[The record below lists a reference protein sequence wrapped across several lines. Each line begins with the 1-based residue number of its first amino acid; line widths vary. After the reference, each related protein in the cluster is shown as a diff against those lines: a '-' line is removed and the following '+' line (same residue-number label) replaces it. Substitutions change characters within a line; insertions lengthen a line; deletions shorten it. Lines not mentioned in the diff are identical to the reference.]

1 MPADSAKGDAGRAA
15 DLLFEIGC
23 EEIPARMLTRA
34 LDELPGLVEAKLTAA
49 RLTHGGVRVLGTP
62 RRLAVIVKQLAD
74 RQPDLHEEVIG
85 PPASAAFA
93 ADGSVT
99 KAGQGFAAKNGV
111 DAAAL
116 AKREVAGKKGLY
128 VVALRSVVGQATRG
142 LLPGLLADVARAI
155 AWPKSQRWGWSETT
169 FVRPVQ
175 WLVALF
181 GGEVVPL
188 TWANIASGRH
198 SRGHRF
204 LSQGPVEIS
213 SAEAYVEAL
222 RAAHVVVDPEVRR
235 DLVRAELKRLESETG
250 LRVRPD
256 DALLD
261 EVIHLGEYPVGVSG
275 TFDPSFLEVP
285 EEIIVTAMRTHQRY
299 FAMEHPDGRLANRFA
314 TLMATIVKDP
324 AVVQHGNEYVIASR
338 LADAKFFFAE
348 DRKKSFEQ
356 WNEKLANVVFQAKLG
371 DKAKTIGHKL
381 ARIEAFVAGLAERV
395 TCDRGVAVRAAHLC
409 KADLGSSAVG
419 EFPEL
424 QGVMGKHYARLA
436 GFPDGAAVAIEE
448 HYFPKGQGGA
458 LPSTVEGALV
468 AIADRIDTLV
478 GCFAA
483 GLAPSGSA
491 DPFGLRRAAIGVL
504 AILLDRGTGGARF
517 AAGTG
522 WPMRTDVLIEIARNT
537 YGETLAVA
545 AAREPLREFFR
556 TRLRGLL
563 VDDGLAAQDVDVVL
577 GVNADDP
584 CDARLRARA
593 VAVVPQAAREVFKRI
608 ANILDDAKAKQHLIS
623 GEVKPGSFVAVD
635 GAEARLWTA
644 FSGRQARLKT
654 ALDGHQYR
662 DSFAV
667 LAELGPDVAA
677 FFDRGGVMVMDPDP
691 VLRENRLSLL
701 QRIYE
706 PFARI
711 ADFRL
716 LGGAA

>member
-1 MPADSAKGDAGRAA
+1 MPADV
-15 DLLFEIGC
+15 LFELGC
-23 EEIPARMLTRA
+23 EEIPAKMLARA
-34 LDELPGLVEAKLTAA
+34 LVDLPALVEARLTAA
-49 RLTHGGVRVLGTP
+49 RLTHGGVRALGTP

-74 RQPDLHEEVIG
+74 GQPDLDEEVVG

-93 ADGSVT
+93 ADGSLT

-111 DAAAL
+111 DPAAL
-116 AKREVAGKKGLY
+116 VKREVAGKKGLY

-142 LLPGLLADVARAI
+142 LLPDLLADVARSI
-155 AWPKSQRWGWSETT
+155 AWPKSQRWGWSEAT

-188 TWANIASGRH
+188 AWAGITSGRH

-204 LSQGPVEIS
+204 LSQGPVEIAT
-213 SAEAYVEAL
+213 AEAYVEAL
-222 RAAHVVVDPEVRR
+222 RAAHVVVDPELRRDMVRR
-235 DLVRAELKRLESETG
+235 ELARLEGETG

-256 DALLD
+256 EALLA

-275 TFDPSFLEVP
+275 AFDPSFLEVP

-299 FAMEHPDGRLANRFA
+299 FAMEHPDGKLANRFA
-314 TLMATIVKDP
+314 TMMATIVKDP

-356 WNEKLANVVFQAKLG
+356 WNEKLGSVVFQAKLG
-371 DKAKTIGHKL
+371 DQAKTIGAKL
-381 ARIEAFVAGLAERV
+381 RRIEAIVAALAERV
-395 TCDRGVAVRAAHLC
+395 ICDHGVAAQAAHLC
-409 KADLGSSAVG
+409 KADLGSSVVG

-424 QGVMGKHYARLA
+424 QGVMGKHYARLR
-436 GFPDGAAVAIEE
+436 GFPDGVAVAIEE
-448 HYFPKGQGGA
+448 HYCPKGQGGA
-458 LPSTVEGALV
+458 PPSTVEGALV
-468 AIADRIDTLV
+468 AIADRMDTLV

-504 AILLDRGTGGARF
+504 TILISERVDQNSMAAI
-517 AAGTG
+517 AGPQYVVDG
-522 WPMRTDVLIEIARNT
+522 PLRRLRIDELIDIASRAF
-537 YGETLAVA
+537 GDTLATA

-577 GVNADDP
+577 GAGADDP
-584 CDARLRARA
+584 CDARRRARA
-593 VAVVPQAAREVFKRI
+593 VAVVPPAAREVFKRI

-623 GEVKPGSFVAVD
+623 GEVKPASFLSGD
-635 GAEARLWTA
+635 GVEARLWNA
-644 FSGRQARLKT
+644 FTERQDRLNS
-654 ALDGHQYR
+654 ALDQHQYR

-667 LAELGPDVAA
+667 LAEIGPDVAA

>member
-1 MPADSAKGDAGRAA
+1 MPA

-23 EEIPARMLTRA
+23 EEIPAKMLTRA
-34 LDELPGLVEAKLTAA
+34 LADLPGLVEARLTVA
-49 RLTHGGVRVLGTP
+49 RLGHAGVRALGTP

-74 RQPDLHEEVIG
+74 RQPDLNEEVIG
-85 PPASAAFA
+85 PPVSAAFA
-93 ADGSVT
+93 ADGSLT
-99 KAGQGFAAKNGV
+99 RAGQGFAAKNGV
-111 DAAAL
+111 DPGSL
-116 AKREVAGKKGLY
+116 ERREVAGKKGLY
-128 VVALRSVVGQATRG
+128 VACVRKVAGQDVRG
-142 LLPGLLADVARAI
+142 LLPELLVDVARSI
-155 AWPKSQRWGWSETT
+155 AWPKSQRWGWGETT

-175 WLVALF
+175 WLVALL

-188 TWANIASGRH
+188 AWAGVTSGRH

-204 LSQGPVEIS
+204 LANHPVEIAG
-213 SAEAYVEAL
+213 AEAYVEAL
-222 RAAHVVVDPEVRR
+222 RAAHVVVDPQVRR
-235 DLVRAELKRLESETG
+235 DLVRAELTRLERETG
-250 LRVRPD
+250 LAVRPD
-256 DALLD
+256 DELLG
-261 EVIHLGEYPVGVSG
+261 EVIHLGEYPVGITG
-275 TFDPSFLEVP
+275 GFDPSFLEVP
-285 EEIIVTAMRTHQRY
+285 EEIIVSAMRTHQRY
-299 FAMEHPDGRLANRFA
+299 FALERPDGKLASRFA
-314 TLMATIVKDP
+314 TMMATIVADP
-324 AVVQHGNEYVIASR
+324 AVVVRGNEYVIASR

-356 WNEKLANVVFQAKLG
+356 WNEKLASVVFQAKLG
-371 DKAKTIGHKL
+371 DRARTIGHKIR
-381 ARIEAFVAGLAERV
+381 RIEAIASALAERV
-395 TCDRGVAVRAAHLC
+395 ACDRGAVARAAHLA
-409 KADLGSSAVG
+409 KADLASSVVG

-436 GFPDGAAVAIEE
+436 GEPGPVAVAIEE
-448 HYFPKGQGGA
+448 HYFPRGQGGA
-458 LPSTVEGALV
+458 LPSTAEGAVV
-468 AIADRIDTLV
+468 ALADRIDTLV

-504 AILLDRGTGGARF
+504 AILLDRGPGGARF
-517 AAGTG
+517 AAGAG
-522 WPMRTDVLIEIARNT
+522 WPVRTDALIEIARNT
-537 YGETLAVA
+537 YGDALATEG
-545 AAREPLREFFR
+545 AREPLREFFR

-563 VDDGLAAQDVDVVL
+563 IDDGLAAQDIDVVL
-577 GVNADDP
+577 GVGADDP

-593 VAVVPQAAREVFKRI
+593 VAVVPPVAREVFKRI
-608 ANILDDAKAKQHLIS
+608 ANILDDARAKQHLIS
-623 GEVKPGSFVAVD
+623 GEVKPAAFVSRE
-635 GAEARLWTA
+635 GAEARLWNAFTA
-644 FSGRQARLKT
+644 RTERLVR
-654 ALDGHQYR
+654 ALDARQYR

>member
-1 MPADSAKGDAGRAA
+1 MPA

-23 EEIPARMLTRA
+23 EEIPARMLARA
-34 LDELPGLVEAKLTAA
+34 LVDLPGLVEARLEAA
-49 RLTHGGVRVLGTP
+49 RLIPAGHAGVRALGTP
-62 RRLAVIVKQLAD
+62 RRLAVIVRQLVD
-74 RQPDLHEEVIG
+74 HQPDLAEEVVG

-93 ADGSVT
+93 ADGSLT

-111 DAAAL
+111 DPAAL
-116 AKREVAGKKGLY
+116 VKREVAGKKGLY
-128 VVALRSVVGQATRG
+128 VVALRSVAGQDTRG
-142 LLPGLLADVARAI
+142 LLPELLAGIARSI
-155 AWPKSQRWGWSETT
+155 AWPKSQSWGWSEAR

-181 GGEVVPL
+181 GSEVVPL
-188 TWANIASGRH
+188 SWAGITSGRH

-204 LSQGPVEIS
+204 LANRPVEI
-213 SAEAYVEAL
+213 ATPEAYVETL

-235 DLVRAELKRLESETG
+235 DLVRAELGRLEQETG
-250 LRVRPD
+250 LRVRAD
-256 DALLD
+256 EALLG
-261 EVIHLGEYPVGVSG
+261 EVIHLGEYPVGISG

-299 FAMEHPDGRLANRFA
+299 FAMEHEGGRLANRFA
-314 TLMATIVKDP
+314 TLMATVVKDP
-324 AVVQHGNEYVIASR
+324 AVVQRGNEYVIASR

-348 DRKKSFEQ
+348 DRKKSLEQ
-356 WNEKLANVVFQAKLG
+356 WTEKLGSVVFQAKLG
-371 DKAKTIGHKL
+371 ETAKTIGEKL
-381 ARIEAFVAGLAERV
+381 RRIEAVVGALAERV
-395 TCDRGVAVRAAHLC
+395 TCDRDVALRAAHLC
-409 KADLGSSAVG
+409 KADLGSGVVG

-424 QGVMGKHYARLA
+424 QGVMGKHYAHLA
-436 GFPDGAAVAIEE
+436 GLPDGVAVAIEE

-504 AILLDRGTGGARF
+504 AILLDRGPGGARF
-517 AAGTG
+517 VAGAG
-522 WPMRTDVLIEIARNT
+522 WPLGIDVLIEAASGA
-537 YGETLAVA
+537 YGATLATG
-545 AAREPLREFFR
+545 AARAPLREFFR

-584 CDARLRARA
+584 CDARRRAGA

-608 ANILDDAKAKQHLIS
+608 ANILDDARAKQHLIS
-623 GEVKPGSFVAVD
+623 GEVKPGLFVAED
-635 GAEARLWTA
+635 GAEARLWKA
-644 FSGRQARLKT
+644 FAERQARLSR
-654 ALDGHQYR
+654 ALDEHQYR